1 MFVTVKV
8 LYGTW
13 EEGKEKRMIEHQ
25 QCQIHNIC
33 AGRGHND
40 MY

>member
-1 MFVTVKV
+1 MALT
-8 LYGTW
+8 GG
-13 EEGKEKRMIEHQ
+13 GKEKRIIESPISKRHYS
-25 QCQIHNIC
+25 C